1 MKNTVKNTA
10 QQGDVLLKRISK
22 LPSGTKMVIKNNNRN
37 EMVLAEGETTGHY
50 HGICEDTSCLIEIEG
65 KRYLNLKKPATL
77 NHQEHNPITLDPGIW
92 QVGIVNEYDY
102 FSQMK
107 RKVVD

>member
-1 MKNTVKNTA
+1 MNTAKNSA
-10 QQGDVLLKRISK
+10 QQGDVCLKKLNI
-22 LPSGTKMVIKNNNRN
+22 LPSGKIKVISKNKI
-37 EMVLAEGETTGHY
+37 VLAEGETTGHF
-50 HGICEDTSCLIEIEG
+50 HGLMEKDSELLEIDG
-65 KRYLNLKKPATL
+65 VRILNLKKKSTL
-77 NHQEHNPITLDPGIW
+77 KHQEHKPITLDAGIW